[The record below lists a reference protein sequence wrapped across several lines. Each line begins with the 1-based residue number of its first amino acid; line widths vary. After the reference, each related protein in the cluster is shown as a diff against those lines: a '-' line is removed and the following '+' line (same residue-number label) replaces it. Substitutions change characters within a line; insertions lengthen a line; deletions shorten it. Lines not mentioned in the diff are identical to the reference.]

1 MHQTSLWVPWVDIN
15 AAFREMVSLEAGSG
29 QNHGFQVEPWLWFGE
44 ESRPKRE
51 EVESGPHSNMHQTRL
66 PMGAWGRYTNAAFRE
81 MVSLEAG
88 SGQNRGFQDEPWL
101 RF

>member
-1 MHQTSLWVPWVDIN
+1 M
-15 AAFREMVSLEAGSG
+15 SLEAGSG
-29 QNHGFQVEPWLWFGE
+29 QNHGFQDEPWLRFGE

-51 EVESGPHSNMHQTRL
+51 EVESGPHSNMHQTSL
-66 PMGAWGRYTNAAFRE
+66 CVPWVDINAAFRE